1 MELDFKIIVEDVS
14 IYGINS
20 FLKIPLDYDIDY
32 YSDRPSVY
40 VEYELQPELKRWG
53 INWISILIKK
63 VISFIEWHI
72 DCQDIP
78 NDEIELL
85 VSAGGKYD
93 NNMVKG
99 FIRIDTTI
107 DNSWNVINNVEIK
120 SNGEILISEVE
131 IDLKTKSI
139 SLC

>member
-1 MELDFKIIVEDVS
+1 M
-14 IYGINS
+14 
-20 FLKIPLDYDIDY
+20 
-32 YSDRPSVY
+32 
-40 VEYELQPELKRWG
+40 QPELKRWG

>member
-32 YSDRPSVY
+32 YSDSPSVY
-40 VEYELQPELKRWG
+40 VEYKLQPELKRWG